1 MTRRKQ
7 TVQAEC
13 FMNERQPNSLGH
25 EDHSEWQRRKTRLQW
40 LMWPSTQRIG
50 KVIRASSYF
59 STRRVVDLVPEACST
74 AMTEDRHDELAA
86 IDLSMIVVALTPS
99 WLVWISTV
107 MPSYIFHHSCFFM
120 FCFWTRNFIYYTSA
134 SCVWFLLPY
143 VNLQSNWAWKP
154 LKLGLSILF
163 RLCSRHSNVNYCT
176 WHFCRS
182 LLACSEISLSIYER
196 KARKKCRKR
205 SDTVQFGRWRES
217 FSSVLCSIHS

>member
-1 MTRRKQ
+1 MTSRKQ
-7 TVQAEC
+7 TVQGEC
-13 FMNERQPNSLGH
+13 FMNERQPNSPGH
-25 EDHSEWQRRKTRLQW
+25 EDRSEWQRRKTRLQW

-86 IDLSMIVVALTPS
+86 IDLSMIAVALTPS
-99 WLVWISTV
+99 WLVWILTV
-107 MPSYIFHHSCFFM
+107 MPGYIFHHSCFFLV
-120 FCFWTRNFIYYTSA
+120 CFWNRNFIYYTSV

-163 RLCSRHSNVNYCT
+163 YL
-176 WHFCRS
+176 WGFLS
-182 LLACSEISLSIYER
+182 LLTL
-196 KARKKCRKR
+196 
-205 SDTVQFGRWRES
+205 Q
-217 FSSVLCSIHS
+217 